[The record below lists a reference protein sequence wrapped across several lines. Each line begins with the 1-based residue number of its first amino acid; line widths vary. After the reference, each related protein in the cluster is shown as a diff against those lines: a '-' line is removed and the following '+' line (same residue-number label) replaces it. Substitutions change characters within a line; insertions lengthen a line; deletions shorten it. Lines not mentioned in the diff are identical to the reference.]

1 MHSDDPIRQE
11 CNDEGRDWLSLALF
25 DIYGLEFKSS
35 YPKHHA
41 QYDKVYG
48 EVCLDANLRACLSS
62 SPLSHT
68 SFQSLKDPGRAVL
81 SPFHSE
87 KETEALGH
95 NDSVVQLL
103 FCWQPH

>member
-25 DIYGLEFKSS
+25 YIYGLEFKSS

-41 QYDKVYG
+41 QDDKVSG
-48 EVCLDANLRACLSS
+48 EVCLYANLRACLSF

-68 SFQSLKDPGRAVL
+68 SSKSQRPWKSC
-81 SPFHSE
+81 
-87 KETEALGH
+87 
-95 NDSVVQLL
+95 VVPIQ
-103 FCWQPH
+103 HGERN